1 MIMKV
6 AWATYEYII
15 KTAAQIQQSVVK
27 HDVKDIE

>member
-1 MIMKV
+1 MKV

-27 HDVKDIE
+27 HVKDIE